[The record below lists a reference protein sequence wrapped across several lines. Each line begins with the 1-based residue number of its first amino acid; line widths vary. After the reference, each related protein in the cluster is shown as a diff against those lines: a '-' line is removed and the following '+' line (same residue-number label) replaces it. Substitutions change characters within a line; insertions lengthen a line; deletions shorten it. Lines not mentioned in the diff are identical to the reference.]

1 LFLYLFLVLL
11 LTIYLSLQA
20 VPEEGDCSYYNSFNP
35 VWETKQEEYTTN
47 HFIELM
53 QHLTLNPGMFDDLVT
68 PLVDTFNLWL
78 GDADTVSCIANAVN
92 AIVEQVS
99 CS

>member
-1 LFLYLFLVLL
+1 MLL

-20 VPEEGDCSYYNSFNP
+20 LPEEDGCSYYNSFNP

-68 PLVDTFNLWL
+68 PLIDTFSLWL
-78 GDADTVSCIANAVN
+78 GDADTVSSIANAVN
-92 AIVEQVS
+92 AIVDQVS